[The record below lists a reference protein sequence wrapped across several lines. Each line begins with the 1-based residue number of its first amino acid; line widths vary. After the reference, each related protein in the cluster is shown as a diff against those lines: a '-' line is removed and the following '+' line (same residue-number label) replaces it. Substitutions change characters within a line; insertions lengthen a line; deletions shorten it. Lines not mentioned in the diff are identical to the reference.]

1 MNKIILT
8 ENDIKLVMEGAIE
21 ILLNELDWKTYHS
34 ASTKEKDGNRANKF
48 ASARN
53 KSFNDKFG
61 YDDNDGNNINMSTD
75 IPKQASIHINLKHPK
90 ERESFTDN
98 TSNDRNMYSHSIR
111 PNDGYNNMSGYSEI
125 PNTESPKMARKI
137 EKAHNEFSDFKNGKT
152 KYIKGQ
158 GYKTISD
165 PSIERGDGKPNTQDI
180 KNQDWHRFLKKN
192 N

>member
-1 MNKIILT
+1 MKKIRLT
-8 ENDIKLVMEGAIE
+8 ENDIQLVMEGAIE

-34 ASTKEKDGNRANKF
+34 AATKEKDKNRAEKF
-48 ASARN
+48 SNARN
-53 KSFNDKFG
+53 DAFNNNFS
-61 YDDNDGNNINMSTD
+61 YDDGEGNNIHMSSD
-75 IPKQASIHINLKHPK
+75 VPKQASIHVNLKHPK
-90 ERESFTDN
+90 SRESFSDY
-98 TSNDRNMYSHSIR
+98 TSNDSNMYSHSIR
-111 PNDGYNNMSGYSEI
+111 PNDGYNNMSGHSEL

-158 GYKTISD
+158 GYKTITD
-165 PSIERGDGKPNTQDI
+165 PSIERGDGKPNTQGI